1 MQGSVKST
9 ACRSTCHHTFNKG
22 KNMTNETFWQ
32 LMQKKEGESLFS
44 LQSLISHL
52 FLVLSS
58 LFFSPSSPP
67 PRQILPYLPSFL
79 LFLSPLWSICDP
91 DIHHRRLTSCV
102 WASSVP
108 HLLLFIPC
116 CVLAV
121 WTVYKHTIAATC
133 TLCVLVHK
141 ANVCLWLCMCV
152 CSCRRGHPAGG
163 RSSITRSDSGN
174 LWR

>member
-1 MQGSVKST
+1 MRLFDSS
-9 ACRSTCHHTFNKG
+9 C
-22 KNMTNETFWQ
+22 
-32 LMQKKEGESLFS
+32 KKRRGNLCSLS
-44 LQSLISHL
+44 KVLSHI
-52 FLVLSS
+52 SS
-58 LFFSPSSPP
+58 LFCHPSFFLLHPPP

>member
-1 MQGSVKST
+1 MT
-9 ACRSTCHHTFNKG
+9 AYAKKRR
-22 KNMTNETFWQ
+22 KN
-32 LMQKKEGESLFS
+32 LCPV
-44 LQSLISHL
+44 ISHL

-58 LFFSPSSPP
+58 LFFSPSASYPLH
-67 PRQILPYLPSFL
+67 QILPYLPSFL

-121 WTVYKHTIAATC
+121 WTVYKHTITATC

-141 ANVCLWLCMCV
+141 ANVCFWLCVCMCV
-152 CSCRRGHPAGG
+152 PVDEATQLEAGHP
-163 RSSITRSDSGN
+163 
-174 LWR
+174 

>member
-1 MQGSVKST
+1 MRLFDSS
-9 ACRSTCHHTFNKG
+9 C
-22 KNMTNETFWQ
+22 
-32 LMQKKEGESLFS
+32 KKRGGVS
-44 LQSLISHL
+44 
-52 FLVLSS
+52 VLSPKS
-58 LFFSPSSPP
+58 YLTSLPCFVIPLFFSFIPPP

-152 CSCRRGHPAGG
+152 FLSTRPPSWRQVIHNSVRQRKFVAVSRTQTGRRTKAADMAAG
-163 RSSITRSDSGN
+163 
-174 LWR
+174 WKCK